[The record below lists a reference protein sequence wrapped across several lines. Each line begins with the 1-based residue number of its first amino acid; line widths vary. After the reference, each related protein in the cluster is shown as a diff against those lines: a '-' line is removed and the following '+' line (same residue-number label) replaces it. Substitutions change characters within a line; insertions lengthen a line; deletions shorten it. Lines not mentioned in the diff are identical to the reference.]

1 MPDNKNTVLPKVAV
15 VTVHDGG
22 KSYAD
27 FLFPGNY
34 KIIDYAN
41 KIHIHITPDNC
52 PALAN
57 LSSGEMVA
65 TIGRQAGI
73 DEAKRLGVDYIF
85 FLDYDTMPD
94 PDCVKKL
101 LELGVPLVGG
111 LHCAR
116 GNEFM
121 AIGHNYKDR
130 VSKERLPL
138 GRYDLV
144 QPMHVDGISGGTLL
158 VAKEI
163 FNEVDYSGYTGPDVI
178 PGRHTMDDEYLQ
190 IQIYNKLAIRPMV
203 HPEVKSFHYS
213 EDGYY
218 YRCWGIKKLWRK

>member
-1 MPDNKNTVLPKVAV
+1 MSNTQNNGQPKVAI

-27 FLFPGNY
+27 FLFPHNVRC
-34 KIIDYAN
+34 IDYVN
-41 KIHIHITPDNC
+41 KVHIHITPDNC
-52 PALAN
+52 PALVD
-57 LSSGEMVA
+57 LPSGEMVA

-73 DEAKRLGVDYIF
+73 EEARRIGADYIF
-85 FLDYDTMPD
+85 FLDYDTVPD

-101 LELGVPLVGG
+101 LALDYPLVGG

-116 GNEFM
+116 GNEWQ
-121 AIGHNYKDR
+121 AIGHNY
-130 VSKERLPL
+130 VSRDTLERIPL
-138 GRYDLV
+138 NRYDLV

-163 FNEVDYSGYTGPDVI
+163 FEQVDYSGYTGPDVI
-178 PGRHTMDDEYLQ
+178 PGRHTMDDEYLELQ
-190 IQIYNKLAIRPMV
+190 IFKKLSIRPMV
-203 HPEVKSFHYS
+203 HPDVKSMHYS

-218 YRCWGIKKLWRK
+218 YRCWGIKKLWKK